1 MQTIDSYLNDLIW
14 NRRLKK
20 KDLAHILGVSG
31 GALTHYLKGED
42 VPDDEKCL
50 RLAEFSG
57 DDPKA
62 VLIMAQ
68 ASRAK
73 QGKASLLW
81 ADIYETFKKA
91 SNFMIGAAVV
101 LGACLL
107 ASPAEAEAAVTFAS
121 GAGSSLLSFLVR
133 IVVVVSIHYA
143 TWKEKV
149 TNFLSSLVPS
159 YSFSYSH

>member
-91 SNFMIGAAVV
+91 SNFMLGVVVV
-101 LGACLL
+101 LGAVLL
-107 ASPAEAEAAVTFAS
+107 ASPAEAAVTS
-121 GAGSSLLSFLVR
+121 VINAGPSLSSLLVR
-133 IVVVVSIHYA
+133 IAVVVGIHYA
-143 TWKEKV
+143 TWKKRILRLL
-149 TNFLSSLVPS
+149 NLLFIPS
-159 YSFSYSH
+159 FQLKCA